1 MNRFVDLRRLPLV
14 VLHAALASIAMAIAA
29 PAAADPQLPDFV
41 YQGRLEQSG
50 APANGAFDLTFA
62 LFDAPDGGNQ
72 VGATITEADFPVS
85 DGLFS
90 VSLSFPGAFTGTQLY
105 LQVTVEGTPMLPRQ
119 AVATAPVSQFTLSGG
134 IGGAAGGDL
143 AGTYPNPTLRDG
155 AVVGAKIAFG
165 AVSNSKLAADSVS
178 SSKIAA
184 SAVGTSELAND
195 AVTADKIASGAVI
208 TAAIA
213 SDSVT
218 RGKIAGGYSNGAI
231 ALNLPASTC
240 RDYDLSVG
248 GAEVNDIVLFNLQ
261 SAAALPQNILIQ
273 PLRVPSTGLVTIR
286 ACNFASTSQS
296 TGTIGVYVLTMR

>member
-1 MNRFVDLRRLPLV
+1 MINVILHTRHALRCAG
-14 VLHAALASIAMAIAA
+14 AACLLMLASVVYAA
-29 PAAADPQLPDFV
+29 PQIPDFV
-41 YQGRLEQSG
+41 YQGRLEQDG
-50 APANGAFDLTFA
+50 APANGAFDLTFT
-62 LFDAPDGGNQ
+62 LYDAAEGGNA
-72 VGATITEADFPVS
+72 VGVAIEEPGYPVT

-90 VSLSFPGAFTGTQLY
+90 VSLAFPGAFTGEQLY
-105 LQVTVEGTPMLPRQ
+105 LEVAVEGTPMLPRQ

-155 AVVGAKIAFG
+155 AVVGAKIASG

-195 AVTADKIASGAVI
+195 AVTADKIASGAVV